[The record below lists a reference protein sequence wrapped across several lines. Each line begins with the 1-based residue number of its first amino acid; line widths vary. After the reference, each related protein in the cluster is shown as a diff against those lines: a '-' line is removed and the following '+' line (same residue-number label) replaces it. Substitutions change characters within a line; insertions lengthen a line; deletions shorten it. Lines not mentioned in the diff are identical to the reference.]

1 MESKISKKNQEKMFN
16 KIIRHY
22 DSNKKYRD
30 DRQLPEMFEKYERFY
45 RNDYWRGSGRPKH
58 LSRLTSNLLFEGVEV
73 MLPVVVSRPPAPD
86 VYVEPNKI
94 DDPQQLAHMQDYAS
108 KMAIELKKVWEQDE
122 VQSKF
127 HQAFREYSIKG
138 KSIIKSTYNPS
149 TKSVE
154 NEIVDLLTI
163 FPDRFSSTL
172 EECHNSHLIHAQYLK
187 VSDLANGLPLVLC

>member
-1 MESKISKKNQEKMFN
+1 MEPKISKKDQEKMFN

-86 VYVEPNKI
+86 
-94 DDPQQLAHMQDYAS
+94 A
-108 KMAIELKKVWEQDE
+108 
-122 VQSKF
+122 
-127 HQAFREYSIKG
+127 R
-138 KSIIKSTYNPS
+138 
-149 TKSVE
+149 
-154 NEIVDLLTI
+154 
-163 FPDRFSSTL
+163 
-172 EECHNSHLIHAQYLK
+172 
-187 VSDLANGLPLVLC
+187 LCK